1 MLNLAPWPWG
11 LCSGIFK
18 GKSYIHT
25 CIYKCVYIYM
35 GFPGGSDPNTMC
47 VCVCVSIYLSI
58 MCVCVCVYLSIYLS
72 IYIYIYIYFFFP
84 QPLGLQGTWAY
95 LLHGMW
101 DVSSPTRDGTNV
113 PCVGRWILNHWST
126 RRVPVLFSVLHRVT
140 SLMLLVSITSNIS
153 VSNRIFFFFWSVT
166 FLTFTLQPGCLK
178 KKKKKHWKPKFIKY

>member
-1 MLNLAPWPWG
+1 M
-11 LCSGIFK
+11 
-18 GKSYIHT
+18 
-25 CIYKCVYIYM
+25 CVYIY
-35 GFPGGSDPNTMC
+35 GLPWWLRPKHNVCVCVCIYLSIYNVC
-47 VCVCVSIYLSI
+47 VCVCV
-58 MCVCVCVYLSIYLS
+58 CIYLS
-72 IYIYIYIYFFFP
+72 IYIYIYIFFFFP

-153 VSNRIFFFFWSVT
+153 VSNRIFFFFLVCNIFNFHPTTW
-166 FLTFTLQPGCLK
+166 LLK
-178 KKKKKHWKPKFIKY
+178 KKKKKSTGNLSLLNIKV